1 MGNKQSVQKAA
12 AAAAAAQPQGA
23 FRGFRRYR
31 LSFGVTITMMEELTG
46 RNINLARAKAC
57 VKDPE
62 TWQGYLEDTM
72 SEAIER
78 DLGIF
83 PDGLIRI
90 PCTGVRIVLIKS
102 GGDVGIYSG
111 YVEWV
116 SIACPVQQVRES
128 LLNIFGL
135 SLYYY
140 GLTSPDA
147 KWKLLV
153 TPKHLTDEHAR
164 TPARR

>member
-1 MGNKQSVQKAA
+1 M
-12 AAAAAAQPQGA
+12 
-23 FRGFRRYR
+23 
-31 LSFGVTITMMEELTG
+31 LEELTG
-46 RNINLARAKAC
+46 KNINLAKAKAC

-78 DLGIF
+78 ELGLY
-83 PDGLIRI
+83 PEALIRI
-90 PCTGVRIVLIKS
+90 PCSGLQIVLIKS
-102 GGDVGIYSG
+102 GGEVGIYTG

-116 SIACPVQQVRES
+116 SLACGVEHVRES

-140 GLTSPDA
+140 GLSSLDA
-147 KWKLLV
+147 KWKVLIA
-153 TPKHLTDEHAR
+153 PKQLTDE
-164 TPARR
+164 PAYACA